1 MSLTDVF
8 QNHTVMAVLRN
19 HSVQDAVRLTHVA
32 LDLGITLIEVPI
44 QTPDAVP
51 ALEAAIAAA
60 QERGAGCG
68 AGTVT
73 TTEQV
78 DLCARRGA
86 SFTVAPGLDE
96 AVVERSRQVALP
108 PLLGV
113 ATASEIQA
121 AVALG
126 CQWVKAFPAS
136 LLTPAWFHAMMTGP
150 FPLLNVIASG
160 GISANNA
167 DEFLSAGAAAVAV
180 GSALEDPSQLEK
192 LSELIT
198 VRPTRS

>member
-1 MSLTDVF
+1 MSFSHTF
-8 QNHTVMAVLRN
+8 HNHTVMAVLRN
-19 HSVQDAVRLTHVA
+19 QTVEDTVRLTHIA

-60 QERGAGCG
+60 KERGAGCG

-73 TTEQV
+73 TIDQV
-78 DLCARRGA
+78 DLCARLGA

-108 PLLGV
+108 HLPGV

-121 AVALG
+121 AIALG
-126 CQWVKAFPAS
+126 CQWVKAFPAA
-136 LLTPAWFHAMMTGP
+136 LLTPAWFHAMTTGP
-150 FPLLNVIASG
+150 FPLVNFIASG

-167 DEFLSAGAAAVAV
+167 DEFLAAGAAAVAV

-192 LSELIT
+192 LSQLIAART
-198 VRPTRS
+198 THS